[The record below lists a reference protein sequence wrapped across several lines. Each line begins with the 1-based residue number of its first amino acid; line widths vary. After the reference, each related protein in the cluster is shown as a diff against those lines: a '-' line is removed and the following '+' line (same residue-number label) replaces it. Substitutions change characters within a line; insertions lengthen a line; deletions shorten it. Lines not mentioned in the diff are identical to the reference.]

1 MHFMALFGYESGSD
15 IVAYLQ
21 EEIIVGKREKK
32 EKKIR
37 KTRKKQGI
45 GLEMKIMLLILL
57 FAAAAFGCIFILVN
71 KLQSIT
77 NVSNEIVTKQ
87 VTEQE
92 QISELSR
99 EFTYINGQVLTHVM
113 TTNNV
118 TMEELK
124 TKILAEMEQMD
135 AQMDAFSNCLS
146 ENDQRR
152 NAFQSAYDEYAKYK
166 RTVESLLETSAA
178 NKTQAYVSAT
188 SNLPMFNE
196 SIEARM
202 DEMLEITETQ
212 MDIAHAGMEERA
224 ESVPG
229 IVAVASL
236 ILALT
241 MLLIMIGIKLWVINP
256 VKGATKQVDE
266 LVEGIRNNEGDI
278 TRRIR
283 VRSRDEIGRLSM
295 AINDLVS
302 QMQEIIEALQGGC
315 RRMQETQTGISACV
329 EKVNESAANTTQ
341 NLTRLS
347 GGMEKV
353 SGAVQEVKEDTL
365 LLGQTVEGMKQVA
378 EEGSSYAA
386 GIKGKAGEMKEVAL
400 ASKKE
405 ATSMLSEINAAV
417 NSSIESSQQIHK
429 ITKLT
434 GDILGIAGTT
444 NLLALNASIE
454 AARAGEA
461 GKGFA
466 VVAEE
471 IRNLADSSRESA
483 NHIKEI
489 SDRVVESVQELSDNA
504 TRLLN
509 FVNTKVLA
517 DYDTL
522 ENTGKNY
529 HEAADHVDEMM
540 SDVKEQIGRIQ
551 ESLQHVNTAND
562 SIEKTVNDSNGMLSV
577 VWENNHGMEEEM
589 KDISSSIEDMS
600 GVVEQLQD
608 SIRCFK

>member
-1 MHFMALFGYESGSD
+1 MK
-15 IVAYLQ
+15 
-21 EEIIVGKREKK
+21 KREKK

-37 KTRKKQGI
+37 RTGKKRGI

-71 KLQSIT
+71 RLQSIT

-92 QISELSR
+92 QISGLSR

-124 TKILAEMEQMD
+124 TKILAEMDQMD
-135 AQMDAFSNCLS
+135 TQMDAFSKCLS

-152 NAFQSAYDEYAKYK
+152 NAFQSAYNEYAKYR

-196 SIEARM
+196 SIEACM

-241 MLLIMIGIKLWVINP
+241 MLLIMTGIKLWVINP

-302 QMQEIIEALQGGC
+302 QMQEIIEALQNGC
-315 RRMQETQTGISACV
+315 RRMQETQTGISTCV

-378 EEGSSYAA
+378 EEGSSYPA

-405 ATSMLSEINAAV
+405 ATSMLSEINTAV

-489 SDRVVESVQELSDNA
+489 SDRVVESVQELSENA
-504 TRLLN
+504 TRLLT

-540 SDVKEQIGRIQ
+540 ADVREQIGRIQ

-577 VWENNHGMEEEM
+577 VRENNHGMEEEM
-589 KDISSSIEDMS
+589 QEISSSIEDMS
-600 GVVEQLQD
+600 GVVDQLQD

>member
-135 AQMDAFSNCLS
+135 TQMDAFSKCLS

-152 NAFQSAYDEYAKYK
+152 DAFQSAYDVYAKYK

-196 SIEARM
+196 SIEACM

-256 VKGATKQVDE
+256 VKGATKQVDD

-302 QMQEIIEALQGGC
+302 QMQEIIEALQNGC

-522 ENTGKNY
+522 EDTGKNY

-540 SDVKEQIGRIQ
+540 ADVKEQIGRIQ

>member
-92 QISELSR
+92 QISGLSR

-135 AQMDAFSNCLS
+135 TQMDAFSKCLS

-152 NAFQSAYDEYAKYK
+152 DAFQSAYDVYAKYK

-196 SIEARM
+196 SIEACM

-256 VKGATKQVDE
+256 VKGATKQVDD

-302 QMQEIIEALQGGC
+302 QMQEIIEALQNGC

>member
-1 MHFMALFGYESGSD
+1 MKAVPILP
-15 IVAYLQ
+15 AYLQ
-21 EEIIVGKREKK
+21 EEVIVKKREKK

-37 KTRKKQGI
+37 RTGKKRGI

-92 QISELSR
+92 QISGLSR

-124 TKILAEMEQMD
+124 TKILAEMDQMD
-135 AQMDAFSNCLS
+135 TQMDAFSKCLS

-152 NAFQSAYDEYAKYK
+152 NAFQSAYNEYAKYR

-196 SIEARM
+196 SIEACM

-302 QMQEIIEALQGGC
+302 QMQEIIEALQNGC

-405 ATSMLSEINAAV
+405 ATSMLSEINTAV

-504 TRLLN
+504 TRLLT

-540 SDVKEQIGRIQ
+540 ADVREQIGRIQ

-577 VWENNHGMEEEM
+577 VRENNHGMEEEM
-589 KDISSSIEDMS
+589 QEISSSIEDMS

>member
-135 AQMDAFSNCLS
+135 TQMDAFSKCLS

-152 NAFQSAYDEYAKYK
+152 DAFQSAYDVYAKYK

-196 SIEARM
+196 SIEACM

-256 VKGATKQVDE
+256 VKGATKQVDD

-302 QMQEIIEALQGGC
+302 QMQEIIEALQNGC

-405 ATSMLSEINAAV
+405 DTSMLSEINAAV

-489 SDRVVESVQELSDNA
+489 SDRGVESVQELSDNA

>member
-1 MHFMALFGYESGSD
+1 MK
-15 IVAYLQ
+15 
-21 EEIIVGKREKK
+21 KREKK

-37 KTRKKQGI
+37 RTGKKRGI

-71 KLQSIT
+71 RLQSIT

-92 QISELSR
+92 QISGLSR

-124 TKILAEMEQMD
+124 TKILAEMDQMD
-135 AQMDAFSNCLS
+135 TQMDAFSKCLS

-152 NAFQSAYDEYAKYK
+152 NAFQSAYNEYAKYR

-196 SIEARM
+196 SIEACM

-241 MLLIMIGIKLWVINP
+241 MLLIMTGIKLWVINP

-302 QMQEIIEALQGGC
+302 QMQEIIEALQNGC
-315 RRMQETQTGISACV
+315 GRMQETQTGISTCV

-353 SGAVQEVKEDTL
+353 SGAVQLVKEDTL

-405 ATSMLSEINAAV
+405 ATSMLSEINTAV

-489 SDRVVESVQELSDNA
+489 SDRVVESVQELSENA
-504 TRLLN
+504 TRLLT

-540 SDVKEQIGRIQ
+540 ADVREQIGRIQ

-577 VWENNHGMEEEM
+577 VRENNHGMEEEM
-589 KDISSSIEDMS
+589 QEISSSIEDMS
-600 GVVEQLQD
+600 GVVDQLQD

>member
-1 MHFMALFGYESGSD
+1 MK
-15 IVAYLQ
+15 
-21 EEIIVGKREKK
+21 KREKK

-37 KTRKKQGI
+37 RTGKKQGI

-124 TKILAEMEQMD
+124 TKILAEMDQMD
-135 AQMDAFSNCLS
+135 TQMDAFSKCLS

-152 NAFQSAYDEYAKYK
+152 NAFQSAYNEYAKYR

-196 SIEARM
+196 SIEACM

-302 QMQEIIEALQGGC
+302 QMQEIIEALQNGC
-315 RRMQETQTGISACV
+315 GRMQETQTGISTCV

-353 SGAVQEVKEDTL
+353 SGAVQLVKEDTL

-405 ATSMLSEINAAV
+405 ATSMLSEINTAV

-489 SDRVVESVQELSDNA
+489 SDRVVESVQELSENA
-504 TRLLN
+504 TRLLT

-540 SDVKEQIGRIQ
+540 ADVREQIGRIQ

-577 VWENNHGMEEEM
+577 VRENNHGMEEEM
-589 KDISSSIEDMS
+589 QEISSSIEDMS
-600 GVVEQLQD
+600 GVVDQLQD

>member
-1 MHFMALFGYESGSD
+1 MR
-15 IVAYLQ
+15 
-21 EEIIVGKREKK
+21 KREKK

-37 KTRKKQGI
+37 KTRKKRGI

-71 KLQSIT
+71 RLQSIT

-92 QISELSR
+92 QISGLSR

-124 TKILAEMEQMD
+124 TKILAEMDQMD
-135 AQMDAFSNCLS
+135 TQMDAFSKCLS

-152 NAFQSAYDEYAKYK
+152 NAFQSAYNEYAKYR

-196 SIEARM
+196 SIEACM

-241 MLLIMIGIKLWVINP
+241 MLLIMTGIKLWVINP

-302 QMQEIIEALQGGC
+302 QMQEIIEALQNGC
-315 RRMQETQTGISACV
+315 RRMQETQTGISTCV

-405 ATSMLSEINAAV
+405 ATSMLSEINTAV

-489 SDRVVESVQELSDNA
+489 SDRVVESVQELSENA
-504 TRLLN
+504 TRLLT

-540 SDVKEQIGRIQ
+540 ADVREQIGRIQ

-577 VWENNHGMEEEM
+577 VRENNHGMEEEM
-589 KDISSSIEDMS
+589 QEISSSIEDMS
-600 GVVEQLQD
+600 GVVDQLQD

>member
-37 KTRKKQGI
+37 KTRKKRGV

-135 AQMDAFSNCLS
+135 TQMDAFSKCLS

-152 NAFQSAYDEYAKYK
+152 DAFQSAYDVYAKYK

-196 SIEARM
+196 SIEACM

-302 QMQEIIEALQGGC
+302 QMQEIIEALQNGC

-504 TRLLN
+504 TRLLT

-522 ENTGKNY
+522 EDTGKNY

-540 SDVKEQIGRIQ
+540 ADVKEQIGRIQ

>member
-135 AQMDAFSNCLS
+135 TQMDAFSKCLS

-152 NAFQSAYDEYAKYK
+152 DAFQSAYDVYAKYK

-196 SIEARM
+196 SIEACM

-256 VKGATKQVDE
+256 VKGATKQVDD

-302 QMQEIIEALQGGC
+302 QMQEIIEALQNGC

-504 TRLLN
+504 TRLLT

-522 ENTGKNY
+522 EDTGKNY

-540 SDVKEQIGRIQ
+540 ADVKEQIGRIQ

>member
-1 MHFMALFGYESGSD
+1 MR
-15 IVAYLQ
+15 
-21 EEIIVGKREKK
+21 KREKK

-37 KTRKKQGI
+37 KTRKKRGI

-135 AQMDAFSNCLS
+135 TQMDAFSKCLS

-152 NAFQSAYDEYAKYK
+152 DAFQSAYDVYAKYK

-196 SIEARM
+196 SIEACM

-241 MLLIMIGIKLWVINP
+241 MLLIMIKLWVINP

-302 QMQEIIEALQGGC
+302 QMQEIIEALQNGC
-315 RRMQETQTGISACV
+315 RRMQETQTGISTCV

-504 TRLLN
+504 TRLLT

-522 ENTGKNY
+522 EDTGKNY

>member
-1 MHFMALFGYESGSD
+1 MK
-15 IVAYLQ
+15 
-21 EEIIVGKREKK
+21 KREKK

-37 KTRKKQGI
+37 RTGKKRGI

-92 QISELSR
+92 QISGLSR

-124 TKILAEMEQMD
+124 TKILAEMDQMD
-135 AQMDAFSNCLS
+135 TQMDAFSKCLS

-152 NAFQSAYDEYAKYK
+152 NAFQSAYNEYAKYR

-196 SIEARM
+196 SIEACM

-302 QMQEIIEALQGGC
+302 QMQEIIEALQNGC
-315 RRMQETQTGISACV
+315 GRMQETQTGISTCV

-405 ATSMLSEINAAV
+405 ATSMLSEINTAV

-489 SDRVVESVQELSDNA
+489 SDRVVESVQELSENA
-504 TRLLN
+504 TRLLT

-540 SDVKEQIGRIQ
+540 ADVREQIGRIQ

-577 VWENNHGMEEEM
+577 VRENNHGMEEEM
-589 KDISSSIEDMS
+589 QEISSSIEDMS
-600 GVVEQLQD
+600 GVVDQLQD

>member
-1 MHFMALFGYESGSD
+1 MK
-15 IVAYLQ
+15 
-21 EEIIVGKREKK
+21 KREKK

-37 KTRKKQGI
+37 RTGKKRGI

-71 KLQSIT
+71 RLQSIT

-92 QISELSR
+92 QISGLSR

-124 TKILAEMEQMD
+124 TKILAEMDQMD
-135 AQMDAFSNCLS
+135 TQMDAFSKCLS

-152 NAFQSAYDEYAKYK
+152 NAFQSAYNEYAKYR

-196 SIEARM
+196 SIEACM
-202 DEMLEITETQ
+202 DGILEITETQ

-241 MLLIMIGIKLWVINP
+241 MLLIMTGIKLWVINP

-302 QMQEIIEALQGGC
+302 QMQEIIEALQNGC
-315 RRMQETQTGISACV
+315 RRMQETQTGISTCV

-405 ATSMLSEINAAV
+405 ATSMLSEINTAV

-489 SDRVVESVQELSDNA
+489 SDRVVESVQELSENA
-504 TRLLN
+504 TRLLT

-540 SDVKEQIGRIQ
+540 ADVREQIGRIQ

-577 VWENNHGMEEEM
+577 VRENNHGMEEEM
-589 KDISSSIEDMS
+589 QEISSSIEDMS
-600 GVVEQLQD
+600 GVVDQLQD

>member
-1 MHFMALFGYESGSD
+1 MK
-15 IVAYLQ
+15 
-21 EEIIVGKREKK
+21 KREKK

-37 KTRKKQGI
+37 RTGKKRGI

-71 KLQSIT
+71 RLQSIT

-92 QISELSR
+92 QISGLSR

-124 TKILAEMEQMD
+124 TKILAEMDQMD
-135 AQMDAFSNCLS
+135 TQMDAFSKCLS

-152 NAFQSAYDEYAKYK
+152 NAFQSAYNEYAKYR

-196 SIEARM
+196 SIEACM

-241 MLLIMIGIKLWVINP
+241 MLLIMTGIKLWVINP

-302 QMQEIIEALQGGC
+302 QMQEIIEALQNGC
-315 RRMQETQTGISACV
+315 RRMQETQTGISTCV

-405 ATSMLSEINAAV
+405 ATSMLSEINTAV

-429 ITKLT
+429 ITTLT

-489 SDRVVESVQELSDNA
+489 SDRVVESVQELSENA
-504 TRLLN
+504 TRLLT

-540 SDVKEQIGRIQ
+540 ADVREQIGRIQ

-577 VWENNHGMEEEM
+577 VRENNHGMEEEM
-589 KDISSSIEDMS
+589 QEISSSIEDMS
-600 GVVEQLQD
+600 GVVDQLQD

>member
-1 MHFMALFGYESGSD
+1 MRQRYC
-15 IVAYLQ
+15 AYLQ
-21 EEIIVGKREKK
+21 EEIIVKKREKK

-37 KTRKKQGI
+37 KTRKKRGI

-92 QISELSR
+92 QISELTR

-124 TKILAEMEQMD
+124 AKILAEMEQMD
-135 AQMDAFSNCLS
+135 TQMDAFSKCLS

-152 NAFQSAYDEYAKYK
+152 DAFQSAYDVYAKYK
-166 RTVESLLETSAA
+166 RTVESLLETSAS

-196 SIEARM
+196 SIEACM

-302 QMQEIIEALQGGC
+302 QMQEIIEALQNGC
-315 RRMQETQTGISACV
+315 GRMQETQTGISTCV

-504 TRLLN
+504 TRLLT

-522 ENTGKNY
+522 EDTGKNY

-540 SDVKEQIGRIQ
+540 ADVKEQIDRIQ

>member
-1 MHFMALFGYESGSD
+1 M
-15 IVAYLQ
+15 
-21 EEIIVGKREKK
+21 
-32 EKKIR
+32 
-37 KTRKKQGI
+37 
-45 GLEMKIMLLILL
+45 
-57 FAAAAFGCIFILVN
+57 
-71 KLQSIT
+71 
-77 NVSNEIVTKQ
+77 
-87 VTEQE
+87 
-92 QISELSR
+92 
-99 EFTYINGQVLTHVM
+99 
-113 TTNNV
+113 
-118 TMEELK
+118 
-124 TKILAEMEQMD
+124 
-135 AQMDAFSNCLS
+135 
-146 ENDQRR
+146 
-152 NAFQSAYDEYAKYK
+152 
-166 RTVESLLETSAA
+166 
-178 NKTQAYVSAT
+178 
-188 SNLPMFNE
+188 
-196 SIEARM
+196 
-202 DEMLEITETQ
+202 
-212 MDIAHAGMEERA
+212 
-224 ESVPG
+224 
-229 IVAVASL
+229 
-236 ILALT
+236 
-241 MLLIMIGIKLWVINP
+241 
-256 VKGATKQVDE
+256 
-266 LVEGIRNNEGDI
+266 
-278 TRRIR
+278 
-283 VRSRDEIGRLSM
+283 
-295 AINDLVS
+295 
-302 QMQEIIEALQGGC
+302 
-315 RRMQETQTGISACV
+315 
-329 EKVNESAANTTQ
+329 
-341 NLTRLS
+341 
-347 GGMEKV
+347 
-353 SGAVQEVKEDTL
+353 VKEDTL

-405 ATSMLSEINAAV
+405 ATSMLSEINTAV

-489 SDRVVESVQELSDNA
+489 SDRVVESVQELSENA
-504 TRLLN
+504 TRLLT

-540 SDVKEQIGRIQ
+540 ADVREQIGRIQ

-577 VWENNHGMEEEM
+577 VRENNHGMEEEM
-589 KDISSSIEDMS
+589 QEISSSIEDMS
-600 GVVEQLQD
+600 GVVDQLQD

>member
-135 AQMDAFSNCLS
+135 TQMDVFSKCLS

-152 NAFQSAYDEYAKYK
+152 DAFQSAYDVYAKYK

-196 SIEARM
+196 SIEACM

-302 QMQEIIEALQGGC
+302 QMQEIIEALQNGC

-329 EKVNESAANTTQ
+329 EKGNESAANTTQ

-608 SIRCFK
+608 RIRCFK

>member
-37 KTRKKQGI
+37 KTRKKRGI

-135 AQMDAFSNCLS
+135 TQMDAFSKCLS

-152 NAFQSAYDEYAKYK
+152 DAFQSAYDVYAKYK

-196 SIEARM
+196 SIEACM

-302 QMQEIIEALQGGC
+302 QMQEIIEALQNGC

-522 ENTGKNY
+522 EDTGKNY

>member
-135 AQMDAFSNCLS
+135 TQMDAFSKCLS

-152 NAFQSAYDEYAKYK
+152 DAFQSAYDVYAKYK

-196 SIEARM
+196 SIEACM

-256 VKGATKQVDE
+256 VKGATKQVDD

-302 QMQEIIEALQGGC
+302 QMQEIIEALQNGC
-315 RRMQETQTGISACV
+315 RRMQETQTGISTCV

-522 ENTGKNY
+522 EDTGKNY

>member
-1 MHFMALFGYESGSD
+1 MK
-15 IVAYLQ
+15 
-21 EEIIVGKREKK
+21 KREKK

-37 KTRKKQGI
+37 RTGKKRGI

-124 TKILAEMEQMD
+124 AKILAEMDQMD
-135 AQMDAFSNCLS
+135 TQMDAFSKCLS

-152 NAFQSAYDEYAKYK
+152 NAFQSAYNEYAKYR

-188 SNLPMFNE
+188 SNLPMFNA
-196 SIEARM
+196 SIEACM
-202 DEMLEITETQ
+202 DEMLETTETQ

-241 MLLIMIGIKLWVINP
+241 MMLIMTGIKLWVINP

-302 QMQEIIEALQGGC
+302 QMQEIIEALQNGC
-315 RRMQETQTGISACV
+315 RRMQETQTGISTCV

-405 ATSMLSEINAAV
+405 ATSMLSEINTAV

-489 SDRVVESVQELSDNA
+489 SDRVVESVQELSENA
-504 TRLLN
+504 TRLLT

-540 SDVKEQIGRIQ
+540 ADVREQIGRIQ

-577 VWENNHGMEEEM
+577 VRENNHGMEEEM
-589 KDISSSIEDMS
+589 QEISSSIEDMS
-600 GVVEQLQD
+600 GVVDQLQD

>member
-1 MHFMALFGYESGSD
+1 MR
-15 IVAYLQ
+15 
-21 EEIIVGKREKK
+21 KREKK

-37 KTRKKQGI
+37 KTRKKRGI

-87 VTEQE
+87 VIEQE

-135 AQMDAFSNCLS
+135 TQMDAFSKCLS

-152 NAFQSAYDEYAKYK
+152 DAFQSAYDVYAKYK

-196 SIEARM
+196 SIEACM
-202 DEMLEITETQ
+202 DEMLEITESQ

-302 QMQEIIEALQGGC
+302 QMQEIIEALQNGC

-400 ASKKE
+400 ESKKE

-522 ENTGKNY
+522 EDTGKNY

>member
-21 EEIIVGKREKK
+21 EEIIVGKREKR

-135 AQMDAFSNCLS
+135 TQMDAFSKCLS

-152 NAFQSAYDEYAKYK
+152 DAFQSAYDVYAKYK

-196 SIEARM
+196 SIEACM

-256 VKGATKQVDE
+256 VKGATKQVDD

-302 QMQEIIEALQGGC
+302 QMQEIIEALQNGC

-504 TRLLN
+504 TRLLT

-522 ENTGKNY
+522 EDTGKNY

>member
-1 MHFMALFGYESGSD
+1 MK
-15 IVAYLQ
+15 
-21 EEIIVGKREKK
+21 KREKK

-37 KTRKKQGI
+37 KTRKKRGI

-92 QISELSR
+92 QISRLSR

-124 TKILAEMEQMD
+124 AKILAEMDQMD
-135 AQMDAFSNCLS
+135 TQMDAFSKCLS

-152 NAFQSAYDEYAKYK
+152 NAFQSAYNEYAKYR

-188 SNLPMFNE
+188 SNLPMFNA
-196 SIEARM
+196 SIEACM
-202 DEMLEITETQ
+202 DEMLETTETQ

-241 MLLIMIGIKLWVINP
+241 MLLIMTGIKLWVINP

-302 QMQEIIEALQGGC
+302 QMQEIIEALQNGC
-315 RRMQETQTGISACV
+315 RRMQETQTGISTCV

-405 ATSMLSEINAAV
+405 ATSMLSEINTAV

-489 SDRVVESVQELSDNA
+489 SDRVVESVQELSENA
-504 TRLLN
+504 TRLLT

-540 SDVKEQIGRIQ
+540 ADVREQIGRIQ

-577 VWENNHGMEEEM
+577 VRENNHGMEEEM
-589 KDISSSIEDMS
+589 QEISSSIEDMS
-600 GVVEQLQD
+600 GVVDQLQD

>member
-135 AQMDAFSNCLS
+135 TQMDAFSKCLS

-152 NAFQSAYDEYAKYK
+152 DAFQSAYDVYAKYK

-196 SIEARM
+196 SIEACM

-212 MDIAHAGMEERA
+212 MDIAHAGMEEGA

-256 VKGATKQVDE
+256 VKGATKQVDD

-302 QMQEIIEALQGGC
+302 QMQEIIEALQNGC

-522 ENTGKNY
+522 EDTGKNY

>member
-135 AQMDAFSNCLS
+135 TQMDAFSKCLS

-152 NAFQSAYDEYAKYK
+152 DAFQSAYDVYAKYK

-196 SIEARM
+196 SIEACM

-302 QMQEIIEALQGGC
+302 QMQEIIEALQNGC
-315 RRMQETQTGISACV
+315 RRMQETQTGISTCV

-353 SGAVQEVKEDTL
+353 SRAVQEVKEDTL

-504 TRLLN
+504 TRLLT

-522 ENTGKNY
+522 EDTGKNY

>member
-57 FAAAAFGCIFILVN
+57 LAAAAFGCIFILVN

-135 AQMDAFSNCLS
+135 TQMDAFSKCLS

-152 NAFQSAYDEYAKYK
+152 DAFQSAYDVYAKYK

-196 SIEARM
+196 SIEACM

-256 VKGATKQVDE
+256 VKGATKQVDD

-302 QMQEIIEALQGGC
+302 QMQEIIEALQNGC

-522 ENTGKNY
+522 EDTGKNY

>member
-1 MHFMALFGYESGSD
+1 MK
-15 IVAYLQ
+15 
-21 EEIIVGKREKK
+21 KREKK

-37 KTRKKQGI
+37 RTGKKRGI

-71 KLQSIT
+71 RLQSIT

-92 QISELSR
+92 QISGLSR

-124 TKILAEMEQMD
+124 AKILAEMDQMD
-135 AQMDAFSNCLS
+135 TQMDAFSKCLS

-152 NAFQSAYDEYAKYK
+152 NAFQSAYNEYAKYR

-196 SIEARM
+196 SIEACM

-241 MLLIMIGIKLWVINP
+241 MLLIMTGIKLWVINP

-302 QMQEIIEALQGGC
+302 QMQEIIEALQNGC
-315 RRMQETQTGISACV
+315 RRMQETQTGISTCV

-405 ATSMLSEINAAV
+405 ATSMLSEINTAV

-489 SDRVVESVQELSDNA
+489 SDRVVESVQELSENA
-504 TRLLN
+504 TRLLT

-540 SDVKEQIGRIQ
+540 ADVREQIGRIQ

-577 VWENNHGMEEEM
+577 VQENNHGMEEEM
-589 KDISSSIEDMS
+589 QEISSSIEDMS
-600 GVVEQLQD
+600 GVVDQLQD

>member
-37 KTRKKQGI
+37 KTRKKRGI

-135 AQMDAFSNCLS
+135 TQMDAFSKCLS

-152 NAFQSAYDEYAKYK
+152 DAFQSAYDVYAKYK

-196 SIEARM
+196 SIEACM

-302 QMQEIIEALQGGC
+302 QMQEIIEALQNGC

-504 TRLLN
+504 TRLLT

-522 ENTGKNY
+522 EDTGKNY

>member
-135 AQMDAFSNCLS
+135 TQMDAFSKCLS

-152 NAFQSAYDEYAKYK
+152 DAFQSAYDVYAKYK

-188 SNLPMFNE
+188 SNLPMGNE
-196 SIEARM
+196 SIEACM

-256 VKGATKQVDE
+256 VKGATKQVDD

-302 QMQEIIEALQGGC
+302 QMQEIIEALQNGC

-522 ENTGKNY
+522 EDTGKNY

-540 SDVKEQIGRIQ
+540 ADVKEQIGRIQ

>member
-135 AQMDAFSNCLS
+135 TQMDAFSKCLS

-152 NAFQSAYDEYAKYK
+152 DAFQSAYDVYAKYK

-196 SIEARM
+196 SIEACM

-256 VKGATKQVDE
+256 VKGATKQVDD

-302 QMQEIIEALQGGC
+302 QMQEIIEALQNGC

-504 TRLLN
+504 TRLLT

-522 ENTGKNY
+522 EDTGKNY

>member
-1 MHFMALFGYESGSD
+1 MK
-15 IVAYLQ
+15 
-21 EEIIVGKREKK
+21 KREKK
-32 EKKIR
+32 VKEKNVREKSIK
-37 KTRKKQGI
+37 KTGKKQGI
-45 GLEMKIMLLILL
+45 GLEMKIMLLIIL

-71 KLQSIT
+71 TLQSVT
-77 NVSNEIVTKQ
+77 AVSNGIVTEQ
-87 VTEQE
+87 VAEQE

-124 TKILAEMEQMD
+124 EKIQTEMEQMD
-135 AQMDAFSNCLS
+135 TQMDAFSKCLS
-146 ENDQRR
+146 ENDQRKA
-152 NAFQSAYDEYAKYK
+152 AFQSAFDEYAKYK
-166 RTVESLLETSAA
+166 RTVESLLETSAT

-196 SIEARM
+196 SIEACM
-202 DEMLEITETQ
+202 DEMRDITGEQ
-212 MDIAHAGMEERA
+212 MDIAHAGMEEKA

-229 IVAVASL
+229 ILTVASL
-236 ILALT
+236 ILALV

-256 VKGATKQVDE
+256 VKGATEQVDE

-302 QMQEIIEALQGGC
+302 QMQEIIEALKSGC
-315 RRMQETQTGISACV
+315 GRMQETQTGISACV

-341 NLTRLS
+341 NLKKLS
-347 GGMEKV
+347 DGMNRV
-353 SGAVQEVKEDTL
+353 SGAVQTVKEDTL

-378 EEGSSYAA
+378 EEGSSYAV
-386 GIKGKAGEMKEVAL
+386 GIKEKAGEMKELAL
-400 ASKKE
+400 TSKKE
-405 ATSMLSEINAAV
+405 ATGILSEINTAV
-417 NSSIESSQQIHK
+417 NSSIESSQQIHR
-429 ITKLT
+429 ITRLT

-504 TRLLN
+504 TRLLT

-517 DYDTL
+517 DYDIL
-522 ENTGKNY
+522 EDTGKNY

-540 SDVKEQIGRIQ
+540 ENVKEQISRIL
-551 ESLQHVNTAND
+551 ESLQHVNAAND
-562 SIEKTVNDSNGMLSV
+562 SIEKTVNDSTGMLSV
-577 VWENNHGMEEEM
+577 VRENNHGMEEEM
-589 KDISSSIEDMS
+589 KDISSSTEDMS
-600 GVVEQLQD
+600 GVVEQLQS

>member
-1 MHFMALFGYESGSD
+1 MK
-15 IVAYLQ
+15 
-21 EEIIVGKREKK
+21 KREKK
-32 EKKIR
+32 KKKIR
-37 KTRKKQGI
+37 RTGKKQGI

-57 FAAAAFGCIFILVN
+57 FAVAAFGCIFILVN

-92 QISELSR
+92 QISGLSR

-124 TKILAEMEQMD
+124 AKILAEMEQMD
-135 AQMDAFSNCLS
+135 TQMDAFSKCLS

-152 NAFQSAYDEYAKYK
+152 NAFQSAYNEYAKYR

-196 SIEARM
+196 SIEACM

-302 QMQEIIEALQGGC
+302 QMQEIIEALQNGC
-315 RRMQETQTGISACV
+315 GRMQETQTGISTCV

-353 SGAVQEVKEDTL
+353 SGAVQLVKEDTL

-405 ATSMLSEINAAV
+405 ATSMLSEINTAV

-504 TRLLN
+504 TRLLT

-540 SDVKEQIGRIQ
+540 ADVREQIGRIQ

-589 KDISSSIEDMS
+589 QEISSSIEDMS
-600 GVVEQLQD
+600 GVVDQLQD

>member
-135 AQMDAFSNCLS
+135 TQMDAFSKCLS

-152 NAFQSAYDEYAKYK
+152 DAFQSAYDVYAKYK

-196 SIEARM
+196 SIEACM

-302 QMQEIIEALQGGC
+302 QMQEIIEALQNGC

-341 NLTRLS
+341 NLSRLS

-522 ENTGKNY
+522 EDTGKNY

-540 SDVKEQIGRIQ
+540 ADVKEQIGRIQ

>member
-21 EEIIVGKREKK
+21 EEVIVKKREKK

-37 KTRKKQGI
+37 RTGKKRGI

-135 AQMDAFSNCLS
+135 TQMDVFSKCLS

-152 NAFQSAYDEYAKYK
+152 DAFQSAYDVYAKYK

-196 SIEARM
+196 SIEACM

-302 QMQEIIEALQGGC
+302 QMQEIIEALQNGC

-329 EKVNESAANTTQ
+329 GKVNESAANTTQ

-489 SDRVVESVQELSDNA
+489 SDRVVESVQELSENA
-504 TRLLN
+504 TRLLT

-540 SDVKEQIGRIQ
+540 ADVREQIGRIQ

-589 KDISSSIEDMS
+589 QEISSSIEDMS

>member
-135 AQMDAFSNCLS
+135 TQMDAFSKCLS

-152 NAFQSAYDEYAKYK
+152 DAFQSAYDVYAKYK

-196 SIEARM
+196 SIEACM

-256 VKGATKQVDE
+256 VKGATKQVDD

-302 QMQEIIEALQGGC
+302 QMQEIIEALQNGC

-429 ITKLT
+429 LT

-522 ENTGKNY
+522 EDTGKNY

>member
-135 AQMDAFSNCLS
+135 TQMDAFSKCLS

-152 NAFQSAYDEYAKYK
+152 DAFQSAYDVYAKYK

-196 SIEARM
+196 SIEACM

-302 QMQEIIEALQGGC
+302 QMQEIIEALQNGC
-315 RRMQETQTGISACV
+315 RRMQETQTGISTCV

-504 TRLLN
+504 TRLLT

-522 ENTGKNY
+522 EDTGKNY

-540 SDVKEQIGRIQ
+540 ADVKEQIDRIQ

>member
-1 MHFMALFGYESGSD
+1 MK
-15 IVAYLQ
+15 
-21 EEIIVGKREKK
+21 KREKK

-37 KTRKKQGI
+37 RTGKKRGI

-92 QISELSR
+92 QISGLSR

-124 TKILAEMEQMD
+124 TKILAEMDQMD
-135 AQMDAFSNCLS
+135 TQMDAFSKCLS

-152 NAFQSAYDEYAKYK
+152 NAFQSAYNEYAKYR

-196 SIEARM
+196 SIEACM

-241 MLLIMIGIKLWVINP
+241 MLLIMTGIKLWVINP

-302 QMQEIIEALQGGC
+302 QMQEIIEALQNGC

-405 ATSMLSEINAAV
+405 ATSMLAEINTAV

-489 SDRVVESVQELSDNA
+489 SDRVVESVQELSENA
-504 TRLLN
+504 TRLLT

-540 SDVKEQIGRIQ
+540 ADVREQIGRIQ

-577 VWENNHGMEEEM
+577 VQENNHGMEEEM
-589 KDISSSIEDMS
+589 QEISSSIEDMS
-600 GVVEQLQD
+600 GVVDQLQD

>member
-1 MHFMALFGYESGSD
+1 
-15 IVAYLQ
+15 
-21 EEIIVGKREKK
+21 
-32 EKKIR
+32 
-37 KTRKKQGI
+37 
-45 GLEMKIMLLILL
+45 MLLILL

-124 TKILAEMEQMD
+124 AKILAEMDQMD
-135 AQMDAFSNCLS
+135 TQMDAFSKCLS

-152 NAFQSAYDEYAKYK
+152 NAFQSAYNEYAKYR

-196 SIEARM
+196 SIEACM

-302 QMQEIIEALQGGC
+302 QMQEIIEALQNGC
-315 RRMQETQTGISACV
+315 GRMQETQTGISTCV

-405 ATSMLSEINAAV
+405 ATSMLSEINTAV

-489 SDRVVESVQELSDNA
+489 SDRVVESVQELSENA
-504 TRLLN
+504 TRLLT

-540 SDVKEQIGRIQ
+540 ADVREQIGRIQ

-577 VWENNHGMEEEM
+577 VRENNHGMEEEM
-589 KDISSSIEDMS
+589 QDISSSIEDMS
-600 GVVEQLQD
+600 GVVDQLQD

>member
-1 MHFMALFGYESGSD
+1 MR
-15 IVAYLQ
+15 
-21 EEIIVGKREKK
+21 KREKK

-37 KTRKKQGI
+37 RTGKKRGI

-92 QISELSR
+92 QISGLSR

-124 TKILAEMEQMD
+124 TKILAEMDQMD
-135 AQMDAFSNCLS
+135 TQMDAFSKCLS

-152 NAFQSAYDEYAKYK
+152 DEFQSVYDVYAKYK

-196 SIEARM
+196 SIEACM

-241 MLLIMIGIKLWVINP
+241 MLLIMTGIKLWVINP

-302 QMQEIIEALQGGC
+302 QMQEIIEALQNGC
-315 RRMQETQTGISACV
+315 RRMQETQTGISTCV

-405 ATSMLSEINAAV
+405 ATSMLSEINTAV

-489 SDRVVESVQELSDNA
+489 SDRVVESVQELSENA
-504 TRLLN
+504 TRLLT

-540 SDVKEQIGRIQ
+540 ADVREQIGRIQ

-577 VWENNHGMEEEM
+577 VRENNHGMEEEM
-589 KDISSSIEDMS
+589 QEISSSIEDMS
-600 GVVEQLQD
+600 GVVDQLQD